1 MKELNFTDRETYLAW
16 REEWRAAYAKLSAD
30 IRSAKNAYKGE
41 QRKVTYAIV
50 NQGKSWE
57 YIQPMI
63 DDKPLRWDMDY
74 YKIFGQWHKLR
85 AEARSMLELRVK
97 SKEKSAEQRLKA
109 ISPKTVDFIH
119 I

>member
-1 MKELNFTDRETYLAW
+1 
-16 REEWRAAYAKLSAD
+16 
-30 IRSAKNAYKGE
+30 
-41 QRKVTYAIV
+41 
-50 NQGKSWE
+50 
-57 YIQPMI
+57 
-63 DDKPLRWDMDY
+63 MDY

-109 ISPKTVDFIH
+109 ISPKPVDFIH